1 MTRRCLGRDPG
12 VRKILKHLDSLQ
24 LLHDADESPVV
35 DQFGGDGCWH
45 DKVTARVIHTQN
57 ITFNKFPGQNI
68 KVRLTHF
75 LPSGK
80 YQLAMVPYKKNENN
94 VLEPLAK
101 PSCSCRLERLDLGKH
116 ALSVILSKIRIS
128 CH

>member
-1 MTRRCLGRDPG
+1 M
-12 VRKILKHLDSLQ
+12 
-24 LLHDADESPVV
+24 
-35 DQFGGDGCWH
+35 
-45 DKVTARVIHTQN
+45 IHTQN

-80 YQLAMVPYKKNENN
+80 YQLAMVPYRKNENN

-116 ALSVILSKIRIS
+116 ALSVILSEFRFVRKVPHRNNFS
-128 CH
+128 FARCGNCNRVDDDHVLQLQGGGHHDR